1 MHGVTL
7 SRHQP
12 ICAMAH
18 CFPDF
23 ALSLFFFSF
32 FYSPSNLAWPRT
44 RIWKR
49 APSFNWYKTTCNST
63 NYMEINF
70 GTKVLMKTPSQ
81 LVATGGNKH
90 RFVDEPN
97 VEIDG
102 IYNLSRDEKHQRV
115 NTGGRL
121 SDSLKV
127 FSFLTRELRACAR
140 ASCRYAVGNSTR
152 SLDWSIPVNFFSI
165 LGFWVHLIV
174 FCEQ

>member
-1 MHGVTL
+1 MQWPTV
-7 SRHQP
+7 SRTS
-12 ICAMAH
+12 
-18 CFPDF
+18 
-23 ALSLFFFSF
+23 LSLSFFFSF

-49 APSFNWYKTTCNST
+49 APGFNWYKTTCNST
-63 NYMEINF
+63 NHMEINF

-90 RFVDEPN
+90 RFVDVPN
-97 VEIDG
+97 VETDG

-115 NTGGRL
+115 NKGGRL

-127 FSFLTRELRACAR
+127 CSFLTRELRACAR
-140 ASCRYAVGNSTR
+140 ASCRYAWGMAFAC
-152 SLDWSIPVNFFSI
+152 SLDWSIPLNFFSI